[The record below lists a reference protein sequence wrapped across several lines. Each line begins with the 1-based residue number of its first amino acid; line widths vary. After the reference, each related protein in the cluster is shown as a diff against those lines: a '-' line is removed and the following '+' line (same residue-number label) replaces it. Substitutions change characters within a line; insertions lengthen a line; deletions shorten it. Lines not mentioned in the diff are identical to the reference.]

1 MRITFR
7 IVKIIGVAGLAWAAV
22 TAGGAAQAATA
33 GGFWGRAQEVP
44 GTAALNI
51 GEEADV
57 GPLSCASDGNCS
69 AGGFYKDGAGNLQAF
84 VANQISGT
92 WRKAIQV
99 PGTAALNV
107 GGSAT
112 ISAIS
117 CPSAGSCSAAG
128 EYADG
133 SAHLQAFMV
142 SKKKGTWRTATG
154 VPGLAGL
161 NAGGNAGII
170 SLSCPSAGNCSA
182 GGFYLASPGHFQPF
196 VVSQVSGVWHKAIEV
211 PGASALNTGGNASI
225 QSVSCASAG
234 NCAAGGYYDSGSG
247 HFQALVVNEVK
258 GVWHKAIE
266 VPGTA
271 ALNAAGNASIGSV
284 SCASAGNCSSGGYYV
299 KSSGHSEAF
308 VVSEV
313 KGTWRKAIEVPG
325 TATLNKG
332 GFGRVNAVSC
342 ASAGQCAAGGAYKD
356 GSGHRQAF
364 VVSQVGGRW
373 HAAIKVPGTA
383 ALNTGGTA
391 FLFAMSCSS
400 AGGCSGAGSY
410 TDGAGHTQAFVLTE
424 AKGTWRKAIEVPGT
438 AVLNKGGT
446 ASAEGISCTSAG
458 ECSATGSYSDGS
470 RHQQAFVVTES

>member
-1 MRITFR
+1 MQITFR
-7 IVKIIGVAGLAWAAV
+7 IFKIIGVAGLAWAAV
-22 TAGGAAQAATA
+22 TAGSAAQAVTA
-33 GGFWGRAQEVP
+33 ASLWGKAQELP
-44 GTAALNI
+44 GIAALNI
-51 GEEADV
+51 GGEADS
-57 GPLSCASDGNCS
+57 GPLSCTSDGNCS
-69 AGGFYKDGAGNLQAF
+69 VGGFYKDGAGNLQAF
-84 VANQISGT
+84 VANQVNGA
-92 WRKAIQV
+92 WRKAIEV

-107 GGSAT
+107 DGSAT

-128 EYADG
+128 GYADG
-133 SAHLQAFMV
+133 SAHLQAFVV
-142 SKKKGTWRTATG
+142 SKKKGTWRTARG
-154 VPGLAGL
+154 VPGLAAL
-161 NAGGNAGII
+161 NAAGNASII
-170 SLSCPSAGNCSA
+170 SLSCPAAGNCAA

-196 VVSQVSGVWHKAIEV
+196 VVSQVNGIWRKAIKV
-211 PGASALNTGGNASI
+211 PGTSTLNIGGNASI

-247 HFQALVVNEVK
+247 HFQALVVNEVM

-271 ALNAAGNASIGSV
+271 ALNASGNASISSV

-299 KSSGHSEAF
+299 NSSGHSEAF
-308 VVSEV
+308 AVSEV
-313 KGTWRKAIEVPG
+313 GGVWHKAIEVPG

-356 GSGHRQAF
+356 GSGHMQAF

-373 HAAIKVPGTA
+373 HAALKVPGTA

-400 AGGCSGAGSY
+400 VGGCSGGGSY
-410 TDGAGHTQAFVLTE
+410 TDGTGHAQAFVVTE
-424 AKGTWRKAIEVPGT
+424 VKGTWRKAIEVPGT
-438 AVLNKGGT
+438 AGLNTGGT
-446 ASAEGISCTSAG
+446 ASTEGVSCASAG

-470 RHQQAFVVTES
+470 GHQQAFVVTES